1 MAATLCADCASGKF
15 DMPIT
20 IVTQSRFGERVRV
33 RGAGRMTL
41 KSLFFCMR
49 FPPSYLSFLIF
60 VFNLLISPCLYAQ
73 SSLQP
78 ALIEGAKKEGKLV
91 WYTSM
96 AVDTSKPLLDAFLK
110 DYPFIQAELV
120 RLGEEQ
126 LMTRI
131 LSEMR

>member
-1 MAATLCADCASGKF
+1 MKRSATFVLLLTIYWLSAAAVSEAQMAS
-15 DMPIT
+15 
-20 IVTQSRFGERVRV
+20 QS
-33 RGAGRMTL
+33 
-41 KSLFFCMR
+41 
-49 FPPSYLSFLIF
+49 
-60 VFNLLISPCLYAQ
+60 
-73 SSLQP
+73 
-78 ALIEGAKKEGKLV
+78 ALVEGAKKEGKLV

-131 LSEMR
+131 LSEVRGGKMGFRYYVGKRHLDLSGPPYYRTLSNAQ